1 VQNRYAHEIAVV
13 RFKDWNVQYNE
24 IRPTSPVQ
32 CTIRGKDFSREF
44 VGYIH
49 DIKPSM
55 SPGTKTIAITL
66 IGASYSLKQA
76 KQRVFENM
84 TADKIVSQIAAE
96 HGFAVFAE
104 PHPRVYEQ
112 VAQTGQTDLQLMSR
126 LARQCGY
133 SLRLENTTI
142 YFQSLTTDYV
152 KNRQSAPVFEMRDAN
167 DPEGSTLYS
176 FNLTVGESVN
186 YVDAYKSASQVGG
199 VDPVTISPVITTN
212 QIRPD
217 TMRDKSQPEIF
228 DNYATE
234 IVAPSYEAAY
244 YEAYALDQKNKFPY
258 RATAKVIGNPNVRPD
273 QPVYL
278 SGIGADY
285 TGYWIVLSSRHDI
298 VETQPNVFTYTTV
311 LEVGADSLGQ
321 ASVMESLLVTA
332 PSATTTR
339 SLTAG
344 VRDVPLS
351 GSAIINTSGT
361 VSPTNNGFAPATLRP
376 QPTTNAPITKHKWVA
391 KNASAMNSKTDVKN
405 RSAAVIQKLE
415 AKGVL

>member
-1 VQNRYAHEIAVV
+1 
-13 RFKDWNVQYNE
+13 
-24 IRPTSPVQ
+24 
-32 CTIRGKDFSREF
+32 
-44 VGYIH
+44 
-49 DIKPSM
+49 
-55 SPGTKTIAITL
+55 
-66 IGASYSLKQA
+66 
-76 KQRVFENM
+76 
-84 TADKIVSQIAAE
+84 
-96 HGFAVFAE
+96 
-104 PHPRVYEQ
+104 
-112 VAQTGQTDLQLMSR
+112 
-126 LARQCGY
+126 
-133 SLRLENTTI
+133 
-142 YFQSLTTDYV
+142 
-152 KNRQSAPVFEMRDAN
+152 VFEMRDAN

-258 RATAKVIGNPNVRPD
+258 RATAKVVGNPNVRPD

-339 SLTAG
+339 SVTAG